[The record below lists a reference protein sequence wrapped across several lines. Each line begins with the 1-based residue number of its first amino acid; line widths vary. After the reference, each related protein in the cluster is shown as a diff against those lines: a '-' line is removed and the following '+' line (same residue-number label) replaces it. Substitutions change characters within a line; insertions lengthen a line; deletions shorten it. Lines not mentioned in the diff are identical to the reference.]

1 MYISSLTIEHFRGFD
16 QSTTFKFNKGLNVLI
31 GENDCGKTSVL
42 DAIRYVLG
50 TTDQSWIKLEESD
63 FFNEDTSKDI
73 SIKLL
78 FEDLTEEEQA
88 CFLECLS
95 YDDNQKPVLFI
106 SYIGKKT
113 SLSKKMRFVSSI
125 SCGRNAD
132 VSQPSAEAK
141 ARLEVTYLRA
151 LRDAYTQMKSGRNSR
166 LSQILN
172 KVDNINEGDKFESAM
187 FDSEDGSASKTEIGN
202 LKNLSVS
209 GIADLS
215 NYLIENKPSITNAN
229 EEIEALLKKNML
241 LNQEALNTRIT
252 VSDNSANDSL
262 KVKRLLE
269 KLDLKANL
277 QGSPAD
283 ASVGLGTS
291 NLMYMACEMLLNKAD
306 DGFSSFLL
314 IEEPEAHLHAQR
326 QLKLIQSIQNSIDS
340 QQVFITTHSPLL
352 TSVVN
357 LKNLILIHNKKA
369 FPMGES
375 YTMLDRSDYDYLER
389 YLDATKSNLFFAKG
403 VIIVEGPSE
412 ELLLPSIAKI
422 MGKSLTDYGISIVNV
437 RSTGLRR
444 YARIFQRKEDDEI
457 KIPVACVTDR
467 DVMPDC
473 APCICIDSQY
483 TLANKANW
491 PCRRKWRAECEITD
505 KVKFVDDIKN
515 RADGQSVKTFIA
527 PQWTLEYE
535 LAASGLGL
543 YMLEV
548 ITGLMYNGE
557 DEKRTKLEEFKQ
569 KYNLFSSIEE
579 KASYVYSFFFHKNV
593 SKAEFAQCFAVELE
607 KLADKSDVVSL
618 IPSYLMDAIEFA
630 SSNI

>member
-1 MYISSLTIEHFRGFD
+1 MYISTLTIEHFRGFE
-16 QSTTFKFNKGLNVLI
+16 QSTTFKFNRGLNVLI
-31 GENDCGKTSVL
+31 GENDCGKTAVL

-63 FFNEDTSKDI
+63 FFNEDTSKEI
-73 SIKLL
+73 SITLL
-78 FEDLTEEEQA
+78 FEGLTEDEQV

-95 YDDNQKPVLFI
+95 YDDCGKPILFI
-106 SYIGKKT
+106 HYSGKKT
-113 SLSKKMRFVSSI
+113 TFSKKTRLVSSI
-125 SCGRNAD
+125 SCGKNSD

-141 ARLEVTYLRA
+141 SRLEVTYLRA

-172 KVDNINEGDKFESAM
+172 NIENINEGDDFNSALLT
-187 FDSEDGSASKTEIGN
+187 SENDATSDAKIGP
-202 LKNLSVS
+202 LKKLSVS

-215 NYLIENKPSITNAN
+215 NYLIENKASIINAN
-229 EEIEALLKKNML
+229 EKIETLLKENML
-241 LNQEALNTRIT
+241 LNQETLKTHIT
-252 VSDNSANDSL
+252 VSDNSVNDSL

-269 KLDLKANL
+269 KLDLKANAQETL
-277 QGSPAD
+277 AD
-283 ASVGLGTS
+283 VSVGLGTS
-291 NLMYMACEMLLNKAD
+291 NLMYMACEMLLNKAE

-326 QLKLIQSIQNSIDS
+326 QLKLIQSIQNSLEN

-352 TSVVN
+352 VSVVN
-357 LKNLILIHNKKA
+357 LKNLILVQNRKA

-375 YTMLDRSDYDYLER
+375 YTMLDKSDYNYLER

-403 VIIVEGPSE
+403 VIIVEGPGE
-412 ELLLPSIAKI
+412 ELLMPSIAKI
-422 MGKSLTDYGISIVNV
+422 IKKDLTDYGISIVDV

-444 YARIFQRKEDDEI
+444 YARIFQRKDEGRI
-457 KIPVACVTDR
+457 QIHVACVTDR

-473 APCICIDSQY
+473 APSICIDSQY
-483 TLANKANW
+483 TLANKSKW
-491 PCRRKWRAECEITD
+491 PSRRKWKTESEIID
-505 KVKFVDDIKN
+505 KVNFIDDIKK
-515 RADGQSVKTFIA
+515 RADGQNVKTFVA

-548 ITGLMYNGE
+548 IAKLMYNGE
-557 DEKRTKLEEFKQ
+557 EQKTKLEEFKQ

-579 KASYVYSFFFHKNV
+579 KASYVYSFFYDKCV
-593 SKAEFAQCFAVELE
+593 SKAEFAQYFAVELE
-607 KLADKSDVVSL
+607 KIADTTDIVSL
-618 IPSYLMDAIEFA
+618 LPSYLKEAINYA
-630 SSNI
+630 SLRI